1 MSTNWKR
8 FYGPTV
14 TPDSSA
20 HVLLAAQTLLVGV
33 ITKFTISNITAT
45 AAAATIAITPSG
57 GALAQVYEKVIPGQP
72 VQGGIMEV
80 VELEGHE
87 LNPGDTLTFTDA
99 AGGALVVWISGVY
112 YTP

>member
-8 FYGPTV
+8 LYGPTI

-20 HVLLAAQTLLVGV
+20 HVILSAGTIGLVL
-33 ITKFTISNITAT
+33 TKFTVSNSTAT
-45 AAAATIAITPSG
+45 AATCIIAITPSG
-57 GALAQVYEKVIPGQP
+57 GALAQVYERAVPGFP

-80 VELEGHE
+80 VELEGHI
-87 LNPGDTLTFTDA
+87 LNPGDTVTFTDA
-99 AGGALVVWISGVY
+99 TGTVLTPMISGVQ